1 MRQEGPFRREII
13 VSDDGS
19 TDGTAEI
26 VADYARRYPHLVRNV
41 SLPEN
46 RGVSANI
53 RNALLAVR
61 GEFVATLEGDDY
73 WITPWKLNRQVRFM
87 EENPDCSMAF
97 SRIKLLDEKT
107 GKLSLLPRQNG
118 LKSKL
123 TGDDFIKDPNQNLI
137 ANFSCCMFV
146 ASLVKNLPEEIYAY
160 RLNEISMSFYLEQKG
175 PIGFQPDIMTVYRIH
190 DGSTWSRADKR
201 RQLMSGIRCREVA
214 LQLCAPKYR
223 DGMMAAIEKR
233 RAALEALGDE

>member
-1 MRQEGPFRREII
+1 
-13 VSDDGS
+13 
-19 TDGTAEI
+19 
-26 VADYARRYPHLVRNV
+26 
-41 SLPEN
+41 
-46 RGVSANI
+46 
-53 RNALLAVR
+53 
-61 GEFVATLEGDDY
+61 
-73 WITPWKLNRQVRFM
+73 
-87 EENPDCSMAF
+87 MAF

-137 ANFSCCMFV
+137 ANFSCCIFV

-233 RAALEALGDE
+233 KAALEALGDD